1 MADKRLIVLHSDDK
15 VGVALTD
22 LHQGEKLVVKDMI
35 IVLQSDI
42 HFCHKF
48 SLTSI
53 SENEKILK
61 YGLPIGVCTKNIRAG
76 EWVHMHN
83 LKSNYKPVDIE
94 K

>member
-1 MADKRLIVLHSDDK
+1 MTDKRVIVLHSDDN

-53 SENEKILK
+53 
-61 YGLPIGVCTKNIRAG
+61 
-76 EWVHMHN
+76 
-83 LKSNYKPVDIE
+83 
-94 K
+94 